1 MASKLAPLYDVA
13 SHLVYCA
20 QRQHVTDVWVAGRRL
35 KDGGH
40 LVREDPQELAALAR
54 LWQQRIG

>member
-1 MASKLAPLYDVA
+1 MRFELAPLYDVA

-35 KDGGH
+35 KQDGQ
-40 LVREDPQELAALAR
+40 LAREDPQELAALAR